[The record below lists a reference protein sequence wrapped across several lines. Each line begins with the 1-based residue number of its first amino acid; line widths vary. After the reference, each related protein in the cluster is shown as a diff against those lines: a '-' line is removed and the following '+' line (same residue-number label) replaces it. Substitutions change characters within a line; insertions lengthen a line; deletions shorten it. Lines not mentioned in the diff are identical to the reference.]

1 MMPTFPSPSLKFR
14 TVSFPQYGFKVGL
27 SDGAFL
33 NRAQYHV
40 AQFASVLRALRFH
53 RRIPRTVPR
62 DAARLSTSVRAAFA
76 ALPQGSSLRPGFCS
90 PGHHRLIDPIRPT
103 RRLAAISLPGRL
115 YATSLLCRVIWP
127 KLTTSGSRLSLPF
140 PLGMP
145 PSTTPGSS
153 VPQWSSLATPTWA
166 FALAER
172 GSALPSSLQSA
183 SRRPEFSG
191 LPGSLLLQPVKSL
204 APCADLSRSYP
215 GHRGF
220 YFQASGELVAL
231 LTAGYNY
238 DSPWTVLSVG
248 LTPTGMTSSLAAL
261 QPFLDEPHDASVRN
275 PMLDELHQPFVGK
288 KKLRMSTSSTQ
299 FTFFISSPV

>member
-140 PLGMP
+140 PLDMP

-204 APCADLSRSYP
+204 APCADLSGSYP

-220 YFQASGELVAL
+220 YFQASGELVTRLA
-231 LTAGYNY
+231 AGYNY
-238 DSPWTVLSVG
+238 DSPWTILSVG
-248 LTPTGMTSSLAAL
+248 LAPTGMTSSLAAL
-261 QPFLDEPHDASVRN
+261 QPKLAN
-275 PMLDELHQPFVGK
+275 K
-288 KKLRMSTSSTQ
+288 KRILVLTPSMRMPSMSRGSLR
-299 FTFFISSPV
+299 F